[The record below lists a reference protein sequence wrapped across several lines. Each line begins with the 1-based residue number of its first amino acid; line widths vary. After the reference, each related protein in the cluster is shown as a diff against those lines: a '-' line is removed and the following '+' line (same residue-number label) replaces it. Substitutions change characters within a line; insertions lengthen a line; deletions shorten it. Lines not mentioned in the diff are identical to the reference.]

1 MDGSQTL
8 KINGLHELFRWKWTA
23 LNNNPFRGEITPR
36 VRLNRSFERD
46 GSLKG
51 PPTLMNVQF
60 DIFKRV
66 FSILFPKIT
75 GISRDKQ
82 REKI

>member
-1 MDGSQTL
+1 M
-8 KINGLHELFRWKWTA
+8 NGLYELFRWKWTA
-23 LNNNPFRGEITPR
+23 LNNNPFRGKITPR
-36 VRLNRSFERD
+36 VRRNRSFERD
-46 GSLKG
+46 GPLKG

-60 DIFKRV
+60 DNFKRPL
-66 FSILFPKIT
+66 SIPFPKIT

>member
-1 MDGSQTL
+1 MGGCQKPKMNSL
-8 KINGLHELFRWKWTA
+8 YELFRWNWTA

-46 GSLKG
+46 RPLKG
-51 PPTLMNVQF
+51 PLTLMNVQF
-60 DIFKRV
+60 DIFERPL
-66 FSILFPKIT
+66 SIHFPKIT

-82 REKI
+82 REKF